1 MATDQADK
9 VWNLIEKIPICMLVT
24 HDGVYIRA
32 RPMSAYVRR
41 DENAV
46 YFLTD
51 TRRHKDEEIAR
62 DPRVCL
68 AFVDSGDQAFVSISG
83 AALVLN
89 DRAKIKELW
98 SLPARAWWDSA
109 DDPAIRLLRVTP
121 HDAEY
126 WDSPGEVVSYVKMAA
141 AAVSKSRPALGENK
155 KVAMRE

>member
-1 MATDQADK
+1 
-9 VWNLIEKIPICMLVT
+9 MLVT

-68 AFVDSGDQAFVSISG
+68 AFVNSSDQAFVSISG

-89 DRAKIKELW
+89 DRSKIKELW
-98 SLPARAWWDSA
+98 SLPAKAWWDSA
-109 DDPAIRLLRVTP
+109 DDPAIRLLRITP

-126 WDSPGEVVSYVKMAA
+126 WDSPGKVVSYVKMAA
-141 AAVSKSRPALGENK
+141 AAVSKSRPALGKNK
-155 KVAMRE
+155 KVAM

>member
-1 MATDQADK
+1 MAADQADK

-83 AALVLN
+83 VALVLN

-98 SLPARAWWDSA
+98 SLQLRHGGTAPTIRRSACCASPRTMPSTGIRRARWSA
-109 DDPAIRLLRVTP
+109 
-121 HDAEY
+121 
-126 WDSPGEVVSYVKMAA
+126 M
-141 AAVSKSRPALGENK
+141 SRWPP
-155 KVAMRE
+155 RR